1 MINLLVGRRLT
12 ITGLTPKMKRK
23 IKKSLTLVNPT
34 FHILKRM
41 GKYTGDTPRKFKYY
55 KEKGDKLIMPRGT
68 VAKVIKY
75 VLKCGKA
82 YQIKR
87 KTISLKTDVL
97 IKNFE
102 MRNYQ
107 IKLIGTMF
115 DEALNAR
122 MNEGVISMTTGA
134 GKTLVALEIA
144 RCLKLT
150 TTILVPSNFILQ
162 QFKNECIEKFGFEP
176 GIIGG
181 GKNSIVDITIATFQ
195 SLQSN
200 KLACRELA
208 ERTSILIVDECQGV
222 PAEGRANIV
231 QQFRPEYLF
240 GLSGTPD
247 RTDGRAK
254 AIFFYMGPIIAQ
266 YEGEFLKPTV
276 EVIFT
281 KIKLAT
287 HVRVRRQINGQEH
300 IVKKRLAYHEVI
312 DRMIED
318 KNRNVLVS
326 GLAMGEM
333 MTGRKVLVLTK
344 RVAHYKSMEAK
355 FANFPGVHFIDSKDP
370 GRNDL
375 LAGFK
380 SGLVDFN
387 GIFGTTSL
395 LAVGTDIPA
404 LDTLIIACDIKS
416 SILTTQSVGRIL
428 RLFEG
433 KQQPKIIDLC
443 DNNHPS
449 LYNQYKERERTYVKK
464 GWKVTTPWKTFNG

>member
-1 MINLLVGRRLT
+1 MINLLVGRKLT
-12 ITGLTPKMKRK
+12 ISGLTPEMTRK
-23 IKKSLTLVNPT
+23 IKQSLVLDNPK
-34 FHILKRM
+34 FYILERM
-41 GKYTGDTPRKFKYY
+41 GKYTGDTPRQFKYY
-55 KEKGDKLIMPRGT
+55 KEKPGKLIVPRGI
-68 VAKVIKY
+68 VDKIIKF
-75 VLKCGKA
+75 VLKSGHA
-82 YQIKR
+82 YTIKR
-87 KTISLKTDVL
+87 KTILLRTDVL
-97 IKNFE
+97 NKNFE

-107 IKLIGTMF
+107 TKLIGTMF
-115 DEALNAR
+115 NEELNAR
-122 MNEGVISMTTGA
+122 KNEGVISMTTGA
-134 GKTLVALEIA
+134 GKTLVSLEVA

-176 GIIGG
+176 GIVGG
-181 GKNSIVDITIATFQ
+181 GENNIKDVTVATFQ

-200 KLACRELA
+200 RLALKELS

-222 PAEGRANIV
+222 PAEGRARIV
-231 QQFRPEYLF
+231 QSFRPEYLF

-266 YEGEFLKPTV
+266 YEGELLKPTV

-287 HVRVRRQINGQEH
+287 HVKVRRQVNGREV
-300 IVKKRLAYHEVI
+300 ILKKRLDYHEVI
-312 DRMIED
+312 DKMIED
-318 KNRNVLVS
+318 KNRNVLIS
-326 GLAMGEM
+326 GLAMGEI

-344 RVAHYKSMEAK
+344 RVAHYKSMQPK
-355 FANFPGVHFIDSKDP
+355 FAHLPGVHFIDSKDP

-375 LAGFK
+375 LAALK
-380 SGLVDFN
+380 SGLANFN
-387 GIFGTTSL
+387 AIFGTTSL

-416 SILTTQSVGRIL
+416 SVLTTQSVGRIL

-433 KQQPKIIDLC
+433 KQDPKIIDLC
-443 DNNHPS
+443 DNNHPT
-449 LYNQYKERERTYVKK
+449 LYRQYKERERLYIKK
-464 GWKVTTPWKTFNG
+464 GWKVQTPWETYNG